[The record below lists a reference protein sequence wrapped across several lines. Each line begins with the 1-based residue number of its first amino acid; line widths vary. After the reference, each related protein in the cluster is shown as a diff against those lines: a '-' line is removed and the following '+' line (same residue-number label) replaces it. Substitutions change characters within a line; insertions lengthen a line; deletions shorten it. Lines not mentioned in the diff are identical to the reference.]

1 MLIKYSL
8 DYLPYLFI
16 QSEVVLIASMLFLY
30 IKHKPIFNLK
40 IPMCE
45 ATRVN
50 RLNPLEHP
58 LK

>member
-16 QSEVVLIASMLFLY
+16 QSEVVLIASMLLLY

-50 RLNPLEHP
+50 RLNPF
-58 LK
+58 

>member
-30 IKHKPIFNLK
+30 IKHKPIFN

-50 RLNPLEHP
+50 RLNPF
-58 LK
+58 